1 MAKEIKESQIMSK
14 VASMIGFIKDQTKSD
29 IINAR
34 NQKFFEVSEKDIEKI
49 CNIIESSI
57 QSNFIKSSTEVTS
70 LFKK

>member
-1 MAKEIKESQIMSK
+1 MSKEIKETVIMSK
-14 VASMIGFIKDQTKSD
+14 ISSMIGFIKDQTKSD

-34 NQKFFEVSEKDIEKI
+34 NKKYFEVSEKDIEKI
-49 CNIIESSI
+49 CNIIEISI